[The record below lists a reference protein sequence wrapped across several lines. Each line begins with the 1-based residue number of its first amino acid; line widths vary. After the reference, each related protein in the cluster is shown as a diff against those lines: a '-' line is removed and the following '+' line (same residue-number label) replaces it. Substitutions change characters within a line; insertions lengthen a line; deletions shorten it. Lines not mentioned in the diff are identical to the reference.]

1 MFMKVS
7 CMEQEVQ
14 VDFNLQVTEDLT
26 WTLHYGGKKLKYGSG
41 ELLNSLPEFI
51 KSG

>member
-14 VDFNLQVTEDLT
+14 VEFNLQVTEDFT
-26 WTLHYGGKKLKYGSG
+26 WILHYGGKGSG